1 MPAYHPAVTAI
12 GKFNWL
18 PQPSAW
24 KQAEAWR
31 ARRAAMTADQLSA
44 GDTFTTLFAQANDD
58 KIKGMAKLAGE
69 AAVKRI
75 KLAAKAK
82 FDEIANTKVAG
93 LDDAKVDK
101 SV

>member
-1 MPAYHPAVTAI
+1 MTAI
-12 GKFNWL
+12 RKFNWL

-31 ARRAAMTADQLSA
+31 ARRAAMSADQLSA
-44 GDTFTTLFAQANDD
+44 SDTFTSVFAQANDS
-58 KIKGMAKLAGE
+58 KIKGMAQLAGE

-82 FDEIANTKVAG
+82 FDEIANTKIAG
-93 LDDAKVDK
+93 LDDTGTKVDK
-101 SV
+101 KV